1 MFRPLKQVA
10 LAVSALGCF
19 SIYTA
24 SAAPAASAF
33 TFFEDGSIG
42 IDQSDQSKS
51 FTVNFDGNINR
62 ENVAGLSSEAVFTF
76 LGFSSVEND
85 SETITEARFEILLD
99 NTSSDSLNSRSSAL
113 GFDVTDFLGGSLD
126 LLFASSSETA
136 SPGGGGSQGQGNKG
150 GAKGG
155 AEETSLT
162 GVTQSVGLFNNAIAG
177 KFPEFGSVDVC
188 FTEGNT
194 CEGGESGG
202 VYRDDEPE
210 TFEATLALSGEV
222 ESFVMSNFGIR
233 YQSIDGEDGDRSFIG
248 ASGTG
253 TGTVIPPSSDNPK
266 KVPEPTMTFALLL
279 LGGNLL
285 RQSRKR
291 QPELVGKGG

>member
-10 LAVSALGCF
+10 LAISALGCF

-51 FTVNFDGNINR
+51 FTVNFDGNW
-62 ENVAGLSSEAVFTF
+62 EGQDVAGLSSEAVFTF

-85 SETITEARFEILLD
+85 SKTITEARFEILLD

-113 GFDVTDFLGGSLD
+113 GFDVTDFLGESLD
-126 LLFASSSETA
+126 LLFASSS
-136 SPGGGGSQGQGNKG
+136 GSSSFNV
-150 GAKGG
+150 
-155 AEETSLT
+155 
-162 GVTQSVGLFNNAIAG
+162 GVTRSSGLFSEATSG
-177 KFPEFGSVDVC
+177 SFPNQFGAVDVC
-188 FTEGNT
+188 FTDGNT
-194 CEGGESGG
+194 CQGGKNGG

-233 YQSIDGEDGDRSFIG
+233 YQSITGEDGDRSFVG

-253 TGTVIPPSSDNPK
+253 TGTVMPPSSDNPK

>member
-10 LAVSALGCF
+10 LAISALGCF

-51 FTVNFDGNINR
+51 FTVNFDGNW
-62 ENVAGLSSEAVFTF
+62 EGQDVAGLSSEAVFTF

-85 SETITEARFEILLD
+85 SKTITEARFEILLD

-113 GFDVTDFLGGSLD
+113 GFDVTDFLGESLD
-126 LLFASSSETA
+126 LLFASSSGN
-136 SPGGGGSQGQGNKG
+136 SSQGRRGGSSS
-150 GAKGG
+150 
-155 AEETSLT
+155 ETPSNL
-162 GVTQSVGLFNNAIAG
+162 GVTRSSGLFSEATSG
-177 KFPEFGSVDVC
+177 SFPNQFGAVDVC
-188 FTEGNT
+188 FTDGNT
-194 CEGGESGG
+194 CQGGKNGG

-210 TFEATLALSGEV
+210 TVEATLALSGEV

-291 QPELVGKGG
+291 QPELVGKSG